1 MTAPALEPVSIG
13 AAPLSVEELVRVARG
28 ARVTLEPAAVERIRA
43 GRAIV
48 DAAIAGPDLV
58 YGLNTGLGHMRDERI
73 EVDVLRRYQEAI
85 VASHAGGIGPPL
97 PTDVVRAAMAVR
109 LAGIARGGS
118 GATLAA
124 AEALAALLNAGVH
137 PVVPTIGSVGA
148 SDLMHMAEIALV
160 LLGSGR
166 AEYGGIVLPGDE
178 ALRQAGL
185 GPLRMEPKDGLALIS
200 ANGVAI
206 GRAALTVTRA
216 AEVAAAAD
224 VVGALS
230 LEAVGGNPSIVEP
243 AVAVAKP
250 VDGQIAAAARIR
262 AFLAGSERC
271 RPSGPRSVQDPLS
284 FRVIPQVHG
293 ALREFVAIGARAVA
307 TELAAMDDNPLV
319 AIDEGRLISNGNFHP
334 IVLALAMDA
343 LRPAIAHVG
352 LLADRRLGHLW
363 SAMWSDPD
371 LLTPDGLERLTH
383 EGGRPLLRYAAAT
396 RTAALRGLA
405 GPATLDVPTLDL
417 GVEDHATNA
426 PETVA
431 RTDEALDALED
442 ILAIELILAS
452 GVIRRGG
459 LESSLGVGTGAA
471 FGVVEGIVGAGR
483 GTPSGEVVALVCD
496 ALGGAIL
503 DAAEAAAG
511 VVR

>member
-1 MTAPALEPVSIG
+1 MTSRPLDPVSIG
-13 AAPLSVEELVRVARG
+13 SAPLHVEQVVRVARG
-28 ARVTLEPAAVERIRA
+28 APVKLEPAAIERIVA

-48 DAAIAGPDLV
+48 DRAIAGPDLV
-58 YGLNTGLGHMRDERI
+58 YGLNTGLGHLRDERI
-73 EVDVLRRYQEAI
+73 GVEALRRYQEAI

-97 PTDVVRAAMAVR
+97 PTEVVRAAMAVR

-118 GATLAA
+118 GATLRA

-160 LLGSGR
+160 LLGAGQ
-166 AEYGGIVLPGDE
+166 AEYGGVVLPGDE
-178 ALRQAGL
+178 ALRRAGIE
-185 GPLRMEPKDGLALIS
+185 PLRMEPKDGLALIS

-216 AEVAAAAD
+216 ARVGSAAD

-230 LEAVGGNPSIVEP
+230 LEAIGGNPSIVDP
-243 AVAVAKP
+243 AVAAAKR
-250 VDGQIAAAARIR
+250 VDGQIVAAARIR

-271 RPSGPRSVQDPLS
+271 LPGGPRSVQDPLS

-293 ALREFVAIGARAVA
+293 ALREFIALGDRAVT

-319 AIDEGRLISNGNFHP
+319 AIDDGRLISNGNFHP

-352 LLADRRLGHLW
+352 ILADRRLGHLW
-363 SAMWSDPD
+363 SAVWSDPD
-371 LLTPDGLERLTH
+371 LATAEGLEGLTR
-383 EGGRPLLRYAAAT
+383 EGGRPLLRYAAAA
-396 RTAALRGLA
+396 RVAALRGLA

-431 RTDEALDALED
+431 RTDEALDALDD
-442 ILAIELILAS
+442 ILAIELILAAA
-452 GVIRRGG
+452 VIHRGG
-459 LESSLGVGTGAA
+459 LGSSLGAGTAAA
-471 FGVVEGIVGAGR
+471 FGVVDAIVGAGR
-483 GTPSGEVVALVCD
+483 GGPSREVAARVRQ
-496 ALGGAIL
+496 ALGGAIV

-511 VVR
+511 VA